1 MAEADAEA
9 RVEEA
14 PGFAVFFEEG
24 AGGTASGGIKSD
36 PFAIANGLDGNDVPE
51 IFGDEVGGEKV
62 DFGGSIDLAIGSG
75 GFDAIAVLG
84 ISGGGFDLH
93 AKEAAIE
100 FNDGV
105 VAVAV
110 SPREADSEAER
121 CGAGE
126 ECGFCGFSAALAG
139 VGDGVDGD
147 GGGRRLDQD
156 RIKLLHEVLTK

>member
-84 ISGGGFDLH
+84 IEGGRFDLD
-93 AKEAAIE
+93 AEESVAE
-100 FNDGV
+100 FDYGV
-105 VAVAV
+105 VAVAIA
-110 SPREADSEAER
+110 PRDEDAEAEM
-121 CGAGE
+121 GSAGKE
-126 ECGFCGFSAALAG
+126 GGFGGFS
-139 VGDGVDGD
+139 
-147 GGGRRLDQD
+147 
-156 RIKLLHEVLTK
+156 